1 MEQRIC
7 CRTIIIRNP
16 DFSCRGG
23 LMLKKLIN
31 QNYLLLQLFFALS
44 GCDMAGGNCYK
55 SNGFGTDAC
64 YCSHNF
70 SAMTICLMVCCIAGK
85 ICHGISFYRVFA
97 FTDIIMTAIAVGYAV
112 YDIKTSTGWFAGII
126 GALILM
132 LVVPV
137 LVVLLLVILLYGLSD
152 GKIILSIQFHK
163 GKYT

>member
-1 MEQRIC
+1 
-7 CRTIIIRNP
+7 
-16 DFSCRGG
+16 
-23 LMLKKLIN
+23 MLKKIN
-31 QNYLLLQLFFALS
+31 KSKLFIVTTVFLLLAVVTWLVEIVI
-44 GCDMAGGNCYK
+44 NP
-55 SNGFGTDAC
+55 TDLELVLAIAAIT
-64 YCSHNF
+64 F

-137 LVVLLLVILLYGLSD
+137 LVVLLLGDFVVWFIRR
-152 GKIILSIQFHK
+152 KNNSINPIS
-163 GKYT
+163 